1 MLQTKNM
8 NSENKLQTRKRFIGL
23 GITAAALLTTFRF
36 FIPEKKKKT
45 ETVKMLNQD
54 GKLVEVDIAA
64 LPAKKKKISNKE
76 LQNWIRK

>member
-1 MLQTKNM
+1 M

-36 FIPEKKKKT
+36 FIPEKKKKIK
-45 ETVKMLNQD
+45 TVTMLTQE
-54 GKLVEVDIAA
+54 GKLVEVNIAA
-64 LPAKKKKISNKE
+64 LPTKKKKISNKE